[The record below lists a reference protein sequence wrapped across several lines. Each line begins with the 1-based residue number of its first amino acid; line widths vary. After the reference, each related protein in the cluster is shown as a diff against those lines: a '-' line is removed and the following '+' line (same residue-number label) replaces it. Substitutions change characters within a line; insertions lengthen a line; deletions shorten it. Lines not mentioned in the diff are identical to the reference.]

1 MYFYVMENILRL
13 FLDLESMT
21 GDGSVKNK
29 QERILQ
35 SYDGNLDYFLNVCYN
50 PFITT
55 KLHRINL
62 LTEPMEGNIS
72 IEDIKNLIEILKSV
86 PAANDSLRS
95 NAERIINTRITNSED
110 DYALRNTLMK
120 ILTKRMN
127 IGIGAK
133 TINKAL
139 KREIIPDPSLMLAT
153 DDESEISKWSEVYC
167 EEKYDGVRVI
177 ALIRDG
183 NIQFYTRAFNELDP
197 KCLSR
202 ISNEIKDIFEKSD
215 LRGDWFFDG
224 ELTDYDR
231 KSVSGK
237 VNQIL
242 KGTADAGIDEGFHFH
257 VFDLDYADT
266 LIAGQGVIPY
276 TIRRQTLEEVIKPHS
291 LNHVKLATMHKISD
305 LSEIGVIYKKIV
317 SEGGE
322 GVIVKKD
329 SIYETKRSKSWI
341 KIKEVNECDLIIT
354 GWYPGEGKREGK
366 IGGFICSDASGTMN
380 VKVGSGFTDKD
391 LEELSVNPDLHSG
404 KIASILYNVT
414 ITDKFGNRSLFLP
427 RFVEIRNDKDT
438 ADDMSVHFS

>member
-1 MYFYVMENILRL
+1 MME
-13 FLDLESMT
+13 EMV
-21 GDGSVKNK
+21 GEGSTK
-29 QERILQ
+29 QKQQLIFDN
-35 SYDGNLDYFLNVCYN
+35 YDEDLDYFLNICYN

-55 KLHRINL
+55 KLHKLNILQNP
-62 LTEPMEGNIS
+62 TDGNIS
-72 IEDIKNLIEILKSV
+72 IGKVKELLEQLKKA
-86 PAANDSLRS
+86 PAANDHLRS
-95 NAERIINTRITNSED
+95 IAENLINTRISSSGD
-110 DYALRNTLMK
+110 DFSLRSALMK

-139 KREIIPDPSLMLAT
+139 KKEVIPDPSLMLAT

-177 ALIRDG
+177 ALIRNG
-183 NIQFYTRAFNELDP
+183 NIQFFTRAFNELDS

-202 ISNEIKDIFEKSD
+202 ISAEIEKIFKASD
-215 LRGDWFFDG
+215 LKGDWFFDG

-242 KGTADAGIDEGFHFH
+242 KGTGSENIDEGFHFH
-257 VFDLDYADT
+257 VFDLDDADS
-266 LIAGQGVIPY
+266 LIKGQGVLPY
-276 TIRRQTLEEVIKPHS
+276 SVRRQTLEEVINPHDLS
-291 LNHVKLATMHKISD
+291 HVKLATMHRIND
-305 LSEIGVIYKKIV
+305 LSEISVIYKKIV

-329 SIYETKRSKSWI
+329 SVYETKRSRSWI
-341 KIKEVNECDLIIT
+341 KIKEVSECDLIIT

-366 IGGFICSDASGTMN
+366 IGGFICSDSSGTMN

-391 LEELSVNPDLHSG
+391 LEDLSKDPNSYIG

-427 RFVEIRNDKDT
+427 RFVEIRNDKDE
-438 ADDMSVHFS
+438 ADDLSPLFK

>member
-1 MYFYVMENILRL
+1 MEEILRL
-13 FLDLESMT
+13 FTELESMT
-21 GDGSVKNK
+21 GEGSVKNK
-29 QERILQ
+29 QERIVQ
-35 SYDGNLDYFLNVCYN
+35 SFSDDLEYFLNICYN

-55 KLHRINL
+55 KLHRIGL
-62 LTEPMEGNIS
+62 LNIPSEGIVS
-72 IEDIKNLIEILKSV
+72 VQDVKTLLERLKSA
-86 PAANDSLRS
+86 PAANDALRS
-95 NAERIINTRITNSED
+95 EAEALINTRITSGEED
-110 DYALRNTLMK
+110 IVLRSALMK

-139 KREIIPDPSLMLAT
+139 KKEVIPDPSLMLAT
-153 DDESEISKWSEVYC
+153 DDEKEIAKWDEVYC

-183 NIQFYTRAFNELDP
+183 NIQFYTRAFNELDS

-202 ISNEIKDIFEKSD
+202 ISEEIRKVFESSELK
-215 LRGDWFFDG
+215 GDWFFDG

-231 KSVSGK
+231 RSVSGK
-237 VNQIL
+237 VNMIL
-242 KGTADAGIDEGFHFH
+242 KGTAGPDIDEGFHFH
-257 VFDLDYADT
+257 VFDLDDADS
-266 LIAGQGVIPY
+266 LIQGQGVLPY
-276 TIRRQTLEEVIKPHS
+276 SIRRKTLEEVIKPHD
-291 LNHVKLATMHKISD
+291 LQHVKLATMHKIND

-329 SIYETKRSKSWI
+329 AVYETKRSKAWI
-341 KIKEVNECDLIIT
+341 KIKEVNECDLVIT

-366 IGGFICSDASGTMN
+366 IGGFICSDSSETMH

-391 LEELSVNPDLHSG
+391 LDELSVNPDSYSG
-404 KIASILYNVT
+404 KIVSVLYNVT

-427 RFVEIRNDKDT
+427 RFVEIRNDKDL
-438 ADDMSVHFS
+438 ADDMSVYFK

>member
-1 MYFYVMENILRL
+1 MEEILRL
-13 FLDLESMT
+13 FTELESMT
-21 GDGSVKNK
+21 GEGSVKKK
-29 QERILQ
+29 QEKIVESFNDDLE
-35 SYDGNLDYFLNVCYN
+35 YFLNICYN

-55 KLHRINL
+55 KLHRIGLKNTPSEGTVTVQAVKDL
-62 LTEPMEGNIS
+62 LET
-72 IEDIKNLIEILKSV
+72 LKSA
-86 PAANDSLRS
+86 PAANDLLRS
-95 NAERIINTRITNSED
+95 QAEELINTRITEED
-110 DYALRNTLMK
+110 DDIDLRSALMK

-139 KREIIPDPSLMLAT
+139 KKEIIPDPSLMLAT
-153 DDESEISKWSEVYC
+153 DDEKEISKWSEVYC

-183 NIQFYTRAFNELDP
+183 NIQFYTRAFNELEP
-197 KCLSR
+197 RCLSR
-202 ISNEIKDIFEKSD
+202 VSDEIRKIFESSD
-215 LRGDWFFDG
+215 LKGDWFFDG

-237 VNQIL
+237 VNMIL
-242 KGTADAGIDEGFHFH
+242 KGTAGPDIDEGFHFH
-257 VFDLDYADT
+257 VFDLDDADSLT
-266 LIAGQGVIPY
+266 NGQGILPY
-276 TIRRQTLEEVIKPHS
+276 SIRRQTLEEVIRPHS
-291 LNHVKLATMHKISD
+291 LHHVKLATMHKIND

-329 SIYETKRSKSWI
+329 SVYETKRSKSWI
-341 KIKEVNECDLIIT
+341 KIKEINECDLVIT

-366 IGGFICSDASGTMN
+366 IGGFICSDSSGTMN

-391 LEELSVNPDLHSG
+391 LEELSVDPDSYIG
-404 KIASILYNVT
+404 KVASILYNVT

-427 RFVEIRNDKDT
+427 RFVEIRNDKELS
-438 ADDMSVHFS
+438 DDMSIHFE